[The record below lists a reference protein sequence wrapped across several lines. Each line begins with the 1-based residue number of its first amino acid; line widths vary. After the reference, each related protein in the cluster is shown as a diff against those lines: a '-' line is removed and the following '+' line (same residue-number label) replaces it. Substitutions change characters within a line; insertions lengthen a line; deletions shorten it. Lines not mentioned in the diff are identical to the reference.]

1 MSDTGQD
8 NGGQYGEL
16 IGSAISRILGLG
28 GSSGVPQDQYK
39 PPARTAI
46 IDGQTV
52 QYTGPG
58 IVDSKGNLIQESYYD
73 PDVDAGN
80 LYASLSPDSL
90 ARLTDTLFRKGFYR
104 SGEPGDF
111 ISDKNAIANLYDY
124 ANIYG
129 RDITWA
135 VNNLRASVPDSA
147 AMSRVG
153 SGVAR
158 RYRKSSPDDLRIVAN
173 RVAQDTLGRELTA
186 DEQQRFIAAYQ
197 GQEVAAQRA
206 AYSSSTFTEA
216 PSADVAAQQFAQQ
229 AAPTE
234 ANAYKYLGYVN
245 KLFNAVGGI

>member
-8 NGGQYGEL
+8 NGGLYGNL
-16 IGSAISRILGLG
+16 IASAISRLQTAG
-28 GSSGVPQDQYK
+28 GGVPQDQYK
-39 PPARTAI
+39 PPARTTV

-153 SGVAR
+153 SGAAR

-197 GQEVAAQRA
+197 GQEIAAQRA